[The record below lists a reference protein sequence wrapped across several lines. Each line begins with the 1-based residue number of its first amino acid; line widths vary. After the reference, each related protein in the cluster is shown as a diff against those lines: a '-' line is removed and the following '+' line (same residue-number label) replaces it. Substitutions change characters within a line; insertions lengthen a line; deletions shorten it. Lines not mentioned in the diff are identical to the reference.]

1 MSERNDNNV
10 YCTNCVWGNRS
21 YVVNGNRL
29 AEGRIELQMLLKVE
43 TDLLGVLEG
52 GYFNAV

>member
-29 AEGRIELQMLLKVE
+29 AEGRIELLMLLKVE
-43 TDLLGVLEG
+43 TDLVGVLEG
-52 GYFNAV
+52 GYFNTV